1 MQLQLLS
8 IKELMEESEESK
20 KTPLG
25 LRQMA
30 LRKIDEHRREKVLL
44 LKSDVA
50 ICQALGAGL
59 LLQLAAQGKERRVWS
74 VAEALEVLDEPVQ
87 IEYVYGAHGK
97 PDFADLSRHFNL
109 SHSGEYIVLVTDEHP
124 VGVDI
129 QNMRPLKNY
138 HLAERYF
145 SEKELSKLEVCA
157 TASEKVECFYDIWVK
172 KESYAKLTGE
182 GIGLTIKF
190 DTEDADLQVCWHAFE
205 APEGYRLAVCSNLS
219 DKKEM

>member
-8 IKELMEESEESK
+8 IKELMDEWEESK
-20 KTPLG
+20 NVPLRI
-25 LRQMA
+25 RQIA
-30 LRKIDEHRREKVLL
+30 LGKIDEHRRVKVLQ

-87 IEYVYGAHGK
+87 IEYVYGTHGK
-97 PDFADLSRHFNL
+97 PDFADTSRHFNL
-109 SHSGEYIVLVTDEHP
+109 SHSGEYIALVTDENS

-145 SEKELSKLEVCA
+145 SEKELSRLEACA
-157 TASEKVECFYDIWVK
+157 TASEKEECFYDIWVK
-172 KESYAKLTGE
+172 KEAYAKLTGE
-182 GIGLTIKF
+182 GIGLTIKV
-190 DTEDADLQVCWHAFE
+190 DTEDEDLQVCWHAFE
-205 APEGYRLAVCSNLS
+205 APEGYRLAVCSTLS
-219 DKKEM
+219 DKNEM